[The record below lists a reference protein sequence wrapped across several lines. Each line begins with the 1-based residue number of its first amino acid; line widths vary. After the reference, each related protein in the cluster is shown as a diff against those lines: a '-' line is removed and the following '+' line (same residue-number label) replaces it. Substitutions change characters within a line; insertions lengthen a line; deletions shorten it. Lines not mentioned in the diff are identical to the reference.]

1 MKEKKDNENNK
12 QQKQKNHKIITYFV
26 FITFIIIPLIPMC
39 IFLKNLYCSKES
51 EYFTIWSSWIS
62 VLASI
67 SFGALVS
74 MVVQTINDI
83 REKNTKK
90 YIITSNRARL
100 LERVNNILNSFVS
113 NYHDCEAFLVAEYKF
128 MKDSYS
134 ENKIDFSNIVQNLCF
149 AEKLKVT
156 IKKGKKSSEL
166 NNYLLNGKFMRN
178 QYNDMIKNLKQ
189 VALEMQNLNQL
200 NSFSIFTETEINDF
214 LFLTE
219 ITGNTIFDAKQSKSY
234 LKSIFR
240 IVEEY
245 KFKINVYINYEW
257 ALVSLTFLIAN
268 EEDNYKLF

>member
-1 MKEKKDNENNK
+1 
-12 QQKQKNHKIITYFV
+12 
-26 FITFIIIPLIPMC
+26 
-39 IFLKNLYCSKES
+39 
-51 EYFTIWSSWIS
+51 
-62 VLASI
+62 
-67 SFGALVS
+67 
-74 MVVQTINDI
+74 
-83 REKNTKK
+83 
-90 YIITSNRARL
+90 
-100 LERVNNILNSFVS
+100 
-113 NYHDCEAFLVAEYKF
+113 
-128 MKDSYS
+128 
-134 ENKIDFSNIVQNLCF
+134 
-149 AEKLKVT
+149 
-156 IKKGKKSSEL
+156 
-166 NNYLLNGKFMRN
+166 MRN

-268 EEDNYKLF
+268 EEDNLGKEREIANNVITSYFK